1 MRHDIASYEA
11 PENLFGRIPLFLQ
24 RLDHCTVVP
33 FTPEMTELLAK
44 IMAQILS
51 VLAFSTKEINGRR
64 ISRSFH
70 SISFLADYGIEKFMK
85 IVEKTKVE
93 DAFRRLDLLTKEEN
107 LTMMVAGNLGDIHY
121 FDDEATILV
130 EEISRDV
137 DDTVKVTKCGVSHPF
152 NFFIYILIFTRHVL

>member
-1 MRHDIASYEA
+1 MVRHDIASYEA
-11 PENLFGRIPLFLQ
+11 PKNLFERIQLFLQ
-24 RLDHCTVVP
+24 RLDHRTVVP

-44 IMAQILS
+44 IMAQIP
-51 VLAFSTKEINGRR
+51 AFSTKEINGRR